1 MREIIVFPDVEGL
14 LVEHLSERLADLGF
28 AVPVSVQIPN
38 PRPESFVTVPRVGG
52 PRRNLVVDSATVSV
66 DAWAARP
73 KQAHDLAQVAR
84 GIMHALPGE
93 VLDGYPVYRVTE
105 FAGPGNLP
113 DPLSSHSRYTQT
125 FSVFIRGRAL

>member
-1 MREIIVFPDVEGL
+1 
-14 LVEHLSERLADLGF
+14 RLADLGF

-52 PRRNLVVDSATVSV
+52 PPRTLVVDFATVSV

-73 KQAHDLAQVAR
+73 EKAHALEHGAR
-84 GIMHALPGE
+84 GLIAPVPGE